1 MIGVLCLPRDS
12 GAEHRLYGDARKE
25 FLMRSLRLAAA
36 ALALALVA
44 TACGDDADDEAAPD
58 DQEEVTTTTRSVAT
72 TTSQPT
78 LTTPT
83 TTAEPTTTSVE
94 IVEPATTSTTEPPE
108 PTVSV
113 APPPPP
119 SNLKCLAGSAA
130 NELLIEFDA
139 LPNPADISKIRTYMQ
154 VGDEPVLANDEFT
167 VGQVDTTRS
176 GGARWAAPV
185 RGVPANVAVKLYATS
200 FNQLGQESGWYS
212 VAGLYT
218 APGAPCGDS
227 APDLPEP
234 TCTAGCEEEEGE
246 ATP

>member
-1 MIGVLCLPRDS
+1 
-12 GAEHRLYGDARKE
+12 
-25 FLMRSLRLAAA
+25 MRSLRLAAA
-36 ALALALVA
+36 VLALALVA
-44 TACGDDADDEAAPD
+44 TACGDDGEDSAAPD
-58 DQEEVTTTTRSVAT
+58 DQEEVTTTTRSVAAAT
-72 TTSQPT
+72 STQPPTTPPTTSV
-78 LTTPT
+78 
-83 TTAEPTTTSVE
+83 EPPTTSVE
-94 IVEPATTSTTEPPE
+94 IIEPATTSTTEPPE

-130 NELLIEFDA
+130 NELLLEFDA
-139 LPNPADISKIRTYMQ
+139 LPNPEDISKIRTYMQ